1 VNKRLFM
8 LCEAGTPQN
17 RLQIVLSVLA
27 AVMLVC
33 YATAVAMAQTQQPSV
48 EQQPQRRVKHAP
60 IQDMSPEGRLAVLQE
75 SLQYPP
81 ESVPID
87 TSYWDLL
94 HPWSVDT
101 TARTMFTTDQ
111 TSQLADQLKTL
122 HDSGVSKE
130 DASSQVQL
138 PPSSLQYKFEMSKTL
153 LAGTQDVLQARL
165 VVTTSQ
171 SSDTALRIH
180 VSQAEMIGSQ
190 EFGSPNLGSVPSS
203 CDSTGPVCTFTWQI
217 PSADKQYWGLLKL
230 RANVTVD
237 GHPGEFAVGESFYSS
252 PMVAGKFTG
261 AFQERMNNGSLV
273 IDAGVDVQKRMA
285 CFISANLYSV
295 DKEIPVQHARLRI
308 LVDPSMKT
316 ISFPFYGK
324 IFRDYGDEGTFRLQ
338 DLKGQCVNLAFPPE
352 WFLDSM
358 AHEAELHGLRKA
370 PPPPKEPSNIYF
382 ASDNYAFTTRHHLLS
397 EFSNAEWQS
406 PKKTARLEAFKK
418 MQLTDRVVQPPAQQP
433 APTTPVNP

>member
-1 VNKRLFM
+1 VNKRLFI

-17 RLQIVLSVLA
+17 RLQIVLSILA

-33 YATAVAMAQTQQPSV
+33 YATAVAMAQGQQASV

-101 TARTMFTTDQ
+101 TAHTMYSTEQ

-122 HDSGVSKE
+122 HDSGVSK
-130 DASSQVQL
+130 
-138 PPSSLQYKFEMSKTL
+138 YKFEMSKTL

-165 VVTTSQ
+165 VVTPSQ
-171 SSDTALRIH
+171 SSDTSLRIH
-180 VSQAEMIGSQ
+180 VSQAEIIGSQ
-190 EFGSPNLGSVPSS
+190 EFGSPNLGPVPSS

-230 RANVTVD
+230 RAKVTVD

-261 AFQERMNNGSLV
+261 AFKERIDNGSLV

-295 DKEIPVQHARLRI
+295 DKETPVQHARLRI

-358 AHEAELHGLRKA
+358 AHEAELHALRKA
-370 PPPPKEPSNIYF
+370 PPPPKEPANIYF
-382 ASDNYAFTTRHHLLS
+382 ASDNYSFTTRHHLLG

-406 PKKTARLEAFKK
+406 SKKTARLEAFKK
-418 MQLTDRVVQPPAQQP
+418 MSARGSVVQPNVQQT
-433 APTTPVNP
+433 APTAPANP